1 MSVLPKENRPYDPT
15 PEWYRCGK
23 DRSVCERM
31 VAVENVD
38 RNSYCLFQENNG
50 NRKNAD

>member
-1 MSVLPKENRPYDPT
+1 MLPKENGPYDPT
-15 PEWYRCGK
+15 PEWYRGK

-38 RNSYCLFQENNG
+38 RNNSQKTTVIIIMQIERNG
-50 NRKNAD
+50 

>member
-1 MSVLPKENRPYDPT
+1 MSVLPKETRPYVPT
-15 PEWYRCGK
+15 PEWYRGK

-38 RNSYCLFQENNG
+38 GNDYRLF
-50 NRKNAD
+50 